1 VGSASA
7 NYDPLT
13 RGARSVSATHA
24 GAPAFLSIRRPAGA
38 DLVDFKLDTTVVGKT
53 AVIVVRGELD
63 LHTVRDFLPL
73 AHEALADRRQLIIDL
88 TACTFIDATS
98 ISQIIEL
105 AEIPGARVAAV
116 VPHRTQ
122 MARVFLLVESGDLR
136 IAETRGG
143 ALSWM
148 AQPA

>member
-1 VGSASA
+1 
-7 NYDPLT
+7 
-13 RGARSVSATHA
+13 
-24 GAPAFLSIRRPAGA
+24 LSIRRSRRPAET

-73 AHEALADRRQLIIDL
+73 AHEALADQRQLIVDL

-98 ISQIIEL
+98 ITQIIEL
-105 AEIPGARVAAV
+105 AEAPRARVAAV

-122 MARVFLLVESGDLR
+122 MARVFLLVETGGLG
-136 IAETRGG
+136 IEETRGG

-148 AQPA
+148 GQPA